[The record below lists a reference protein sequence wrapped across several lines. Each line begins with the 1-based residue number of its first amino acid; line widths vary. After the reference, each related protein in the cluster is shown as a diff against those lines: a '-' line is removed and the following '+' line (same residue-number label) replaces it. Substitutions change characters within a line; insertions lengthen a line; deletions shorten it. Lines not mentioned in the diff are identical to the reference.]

1 MTEIRT
7 MNKDLIIRV
16 VGPEDNL
23 ASKQLQE
30 SYVEGG
36 RISTRITLKT
46 EDANAALDVA
56 HPGNYRLL
64 AYYPGNPI
72 PIGTIAG
79 WPHSVKYK
87 GENIPAVL
95 VHRLAVH
102 PDYRQQGVAK
112 ALWQALDRWIK
123 TKFDTNRMLVYG
135 YYQKGN
141 EASQAWFK
149 SIGGI
154 FTGLEVTLAPVKV
167 LNSNP
172 NQSRTNLFKI
182 EELES
187 SQTSQVV
194 NGLNEFYKDYSL
206 YKPISVEDFEEWL
219 KPKTIG
225 GSQLNLTRYY
235 VATNS
240 GGEVLAGLGV
250 FDRNQLFDI
259 KIVDS
264 PRVIKLLNKL
274 LKLIPEDGYLKLL
287 QVSRV
292 WYKPDQLEAGR
303 TLWQAVRRRERTHGR
318 LLELNFDRASD
329 LNELYNLGKLQP
341 TTKYGLMII
350 YSQDKGVSITHPLYF

>member
-1 MTEIRT
+1 MTGVRT
-7 MNKDLIIRV
+7 TNKDLIIRV
-16 VGPEDNL
+16 VGPEDSL

-46 EDANAALDVA
+46 EDANATLDAA

-112 ALWQALDRWIK
+112 ALWQELDRWIK
-123 TKFDTNRMLVYG
+123 TKFDTNQVLVYG

-149 SIGGI
+149 SIGGN
-154 FTGLEVTLAPVKV
+154 FTGPEVTLAPVKV
-167 LNSNP
+167 LNANP
-172 NQSRTNLFKI
+172 TQSRTNLFKI
-182 EELES
+182 EEVQS
-187 SQTSQVV
+187 SQTSQVIK
-194 NGLNEFYKDYSL
+194 GLNEFYKEYSL
-206 YKPISVEDFEEWL
+206 YKPTSVEDFEDWL
-219 KPKTIG
+219 KPKTLD
-225 GSQLNLTRYY
+225 SSSLDLTRYY

-240 GGEVLAGLGV
+240 DGEVLAGLGI

-264 PRVIKLLNKL
+264 PAIVKILNKL
-274 LKLIPEDGYLKLL
+274 LKLIPEDGFLKML

-292 WYKPDQLEAGR
+292 WYKPHQLEVGR
-303 TLWQAVRRRERTHGR
+303 ALWQEVRRRESAYGR
-318 LLELNFDRASD
+318 LLEINFDHSSS
-329 LNELYNLGKLQP
+329 LKSLYNLGKLQP
-341 TTKYGLMII
+341 TTKYGLVII
-350 YSQDKGVSITHPLYF
+350 YSPDKGSSITHPLYF